1 MNPWQALTSAGDSAV
16 LLPLIVWI
24 TLWLIVPHES
34 RRDGWRW
41 VVAVGVCG
49 GGVALSKLLFMA
61 WDIGL
66 PGLDYTGFSGHS
78 AMSMLVWPTTAAL
91 LTRRANVSWR
101 SVAIGLGILLAL
113 SIAISRIWLKA
124 HSVSEVILGSAFG
137 LLICG
142 WFQKGQPV
150 AQQVSVRAVTLL
162 AGMSLLLVLA
172 CYGRVFPSQHILKQV
187 ALAISGHDM
196 VFSRQM
202 PLP

>member
-1 MNPWQALTSAGDSAV
+1 M

-24 TLWLIVPHES
+24 TLWLIVPRES

-101 SVAIGLGILLAL
+101 SVAIGLGILLAV

-137 LLICG
+137 LLVCT
-142 WFQKGQPV
+142 WFQRGQPV
-150 AQQVSVRAVTLL
+150 AQQVSVRAVALL
-162 AGMSLLLVLA
+162 AGMSLLVVVV